1 MARKTRKIPYEAK
14 KSSFRLVALLALP
27 WHPNNPL
34 MTLNMLFQEDSLA
47 RHSAAWEEKRINYGH
62 WAVLIQ
68 PFMTRSSMGGKALVQ
83 EKLL

>member
-1 MARKTRKIPYEAK
+1 MARKTRKITYEAK
-14 KSSFRLVALLALP
+14 KSSLRLVALLALP
-27 WHPNNPL
+27 W
-34 MTLNMLFQEDSLA
+34 QEDSLA
-47 RHSAAWEEKRINYGH
+47 RHSAAWKEKRINYGH